1 VSLRRRIAIVVAIV
15 VVAFGVYF
23 RVSVWPWIA
32 APDPAQ
38 VDGAW
43 KSVET
48 AVKDS
53 KPAPGGGEK
62 LDAFLAAV
70 RAAKPELEELAKQ
83 ANARTDETLPEKT
96 HAALDALSAWADG
109 AGVDEGAPVCPK
121 GALLDPAF
129 DIITM
134 WRLATVALTT
144 PPVAP
149 RTLALTK
156 LSERL
161 RRRGPL
167 LHYVVGM
174 KILERLLEHA
184 AVNPQGLPRFLKDT
198 NADASEMRS
207 ALARDETCADALF
220 EGEAGMGIG
229 RDDLAPVLARPFIS
243 TQRERAMFRLF
254 VGERIRSTEGV
265 TSAAEVATKLG
276 EMPAQLPKSVA
287 VRRLALNGGF
297 SSVVP
302 VIKRYDELKKR

>member
-1 VSLRRRIAIVVAIV
+1 MTLRRRIAIAVAIV
-15 VVAFGVYF
+15 VVAFGVYVW
-23 RVSVWPWIA
+23 VSVWPWLA
-32 APDPAQ
+32 APDPAK
-38 VDGAW
+38 VDAAW
-43 KSVET
+43 KSVEA

-53 KPAPGGGEK
+53 KPAPAAGEK

-70 RAAKPELEELAKQ
+70 RAAKPELEQLAKQ
-83 ANARTDETLPEKT
+83 ANARTDDTLPEKT

-109 AGVDEGAPVCPK
+109 AGVDEGAPTCPK

-134 WRLATVALTT
+134 WRLASTALTT

-184 AVNPQGLPRFLKDT
+184 AVNPQGLPRFLKET
-198 NADASEMRS
+198 NADAAEMRS
-207 ALARDETCADALF
+207 ALARDELCADAIFDEELPGDF
-220 EGEAGMGIG
+220 GKDE
-229 RDDLAPVLARPFIS
+229 LAPVLARPFLS
-243 TQRERAMFRLF
+243 KKRERAMFRLF

-265 TSAAEVATKLG
+265 TNAAEVATKLG
-276 EMPAQLPKSVA
+276 ETPAQMPKSVV